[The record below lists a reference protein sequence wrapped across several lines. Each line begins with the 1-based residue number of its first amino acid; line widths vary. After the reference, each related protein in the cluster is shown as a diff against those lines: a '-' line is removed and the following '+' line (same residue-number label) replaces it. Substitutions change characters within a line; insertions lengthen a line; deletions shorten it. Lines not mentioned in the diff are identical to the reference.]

1 MDYPI
6 YGDVF
11 EQLRIFWFVFDCWFR
26 CLFICSYFNENSLYV
41 FVMTSLRTTIII
53 WPKLTG
59 ERVWTCTHTHL
70 PAYKRPLHAVHRNK
84 PILCYS
90 GNRWYPPSFPK
101 ELTSQQMCKC
111 VCPTNNHIFI
121 LHSLEFHIQIPQQLA
136 PNWKKPQFEHSN
148 KLCADQSSQ

>member
-1 MDYPI
+1 MH
-6 YGDVF
+6 GDVF
-11 EQLRIFWFVFDCWFR
+11 EQLRIFLFVFDCWFR

-41 FVMTSLRTTIII
+41 FVMTSLRTTVII

-59 ERVWTCTHTHL
+59 EREYGHVRIHTYLPTNDHYMQCIVISQYFVIQVIAGILHL
-70 PAYKRPLHAVHRNK
+70 SLRSLPHSKCVSA
-84 PILCYS
+84 
-90 GNRWYPPSFPK
+90 
-101 ELTSQQMCKC
+101 C